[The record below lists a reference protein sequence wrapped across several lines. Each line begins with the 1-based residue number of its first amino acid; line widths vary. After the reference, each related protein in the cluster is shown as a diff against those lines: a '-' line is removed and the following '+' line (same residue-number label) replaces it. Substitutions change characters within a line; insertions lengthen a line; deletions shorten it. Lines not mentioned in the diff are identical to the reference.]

1 MSSVRKIFNNASK
14 SYNDAAFL
22 QKEIANR
29 LLEKLNPL
37 KLNPES
43 ILDLGS
49 GTGIFSDLVSNKY
62 SPAKIISLDFAINSI
77 TSNNADFKVCANA
90 NQLPFK
96 TSSIDF
102 VCSNLMLQWIQ
113 DPSLVFN
120 EINRVLKPNSL
131 FFFSS
136 FGPDTLNE
144 LKSSWAVVDR
154 DNHVNNFIDMHDLG
168 DQLTGCGFQSPV
180 MEMEKITL
188 TYSEVEDLMF
198 DLKSLGA
205 NKVFNQSKGLV
216 GKNKFTSMKNMYESY
231 RTDGKIPATY
241 EVIYGHA
248 WTASD
253 IFSPINLENR

>member
-1 MSSVRKIFNNASK
+1 MSSVRSTFNRASK
-14 SYNDAAFL
+14 SYNDVAFL

-29 LLEKLNPL
+29 LLKKLNPL
-37 KLNPES
+37 KLIPES

-49 GTGIFSDLVSNKY
+49 GTGIFTNLVSSKY
-62 SPAKIISLDFAINSI
+62 SNAKTISLDFALNSI
-77 TSNNADFKVCANA
+77 TLSNADFKVCANA
-90 NQLPFK
+90 NHLPFK

-113 DPSLVFN
+113 DPSLVFK
-120 EINRVLKPNSL
+120 EVNRVLKPDSL

-144 LKSSWAVVDR
+144 LKSSWAVVDSG
-154 DNHVNNFIDMHDLG
+154 NHVNNFVDMHDLG
-168 DQLTGCGFQSPV
+168 DQLTGCGFQSPI

-188 TYSEVEDLMF
+188 TYSEVEDLML

-205 NKVFNQSKGLV
+205 NKVFSQSKGLV
-216 GKNKFTSMKNMYESY
+216 GKNKFINMKNMYESY

-253 IFSPINLENR
+253 NFSPINLENR

>member
-1 MSSVRKIFNNASK
+1 MSSVRSTFNKASK
-14 SYNDAAFL
+14 SYNDVAFL

-29 LLEKLNPL
+29 LLKKLNPL
-37 KLNPES
+37 KLIPES

-49 GTGIFSDLVSNKY
+49 GTGIFTNLISSKY
-62 SPAKIISLDFAINSI
+62 SNAKIISLDFALNSI
-77 TSNNADFKVCANA
+77 TLSNADFKVCANA
-90 NQLPFK
+90 NHLPFK

-102 VCSNLMLQWIQ
+102 VCSNLMLQWIH
-113 DPSLVFN
+113 DPSLVFK
-120 EINRVLKPNSL
+120 EVNRVLKPDSL

-144 LKSSWAVVDR
+144 LKSSWAVVDSG
-154 DNHVNNFIDMHDLG
+154 NHVNNFIDMHDLG
-168 DQLTGCGFQSPV
+168 DQLTGCGFQSPI

-188 TYSEVEDLMF
+188 TYSEVEDLML

-205 NKVFNQSKGLV
+205 NKVFSQSKGLV

-253 IFSPINLENR
+253 NFSPISLENR

>member
-1 MSSVRKIFNNASK
+1 MSSVRSTFNKASK
-14 SYNDAAFL
+14 SYNDVAFL

-29 LLEKLNPL
+29 LLQKLNPL
-37 KLNPES
+37 KLIPES

-49 GTGIFSDLVSNKY
+49 GTGIFTNLVSSKY
-62 SPAKIISLDFAINSI
+62 SNAKTISLDFALNSI
-77 TSNNADFKVCANA
+77 TLSNADFKVCANA

-96 TSSIDF
+96 SSSIDF

-113 DPSLVFN
+113 DPSLVFK
-120 EINRVLKPNSL
+120 EVNRVLKPDSL

-144 LKSSWAVVDR
+144 LKSSWAVVDSG
-154 DNHVNNFIDMHDLG
+154 NHVNNFIDMHDLG
-168 DQLTGCGFQSPV
+168 DQLTGCGFQSPI

-188 TYSEVEDLMF
+188 TYSEVEDLML

-205 NKVFNQSKGLV
+205 NKVFSQSKGLV

-248 WTASD
+248 WTASNN
-253 IFSPINLENR
+253 FSPISLENR

>member
-1 MSSVRKIFNNASK
+1 MSSVRSTFNKASK
-14 SYNDAAFL
+14 SYNDVAFL

-29 LLEKLNPL
+29 LLQKLNPL
-37 KLNPES
+37 KLIPES

-49 GTGIFSDLVSNKY
+49 GTGIFTNLVSSKY
-62 SPAKIISLDFAINSI
+62 SNAKTISLDFALNSI
-77 TSNNADFKVCANA
+77 TLSNADFKVCANA
-90 NQLPFK
+90 NHLPFK

-113 DPSLVFN
+113 DPSLVFK
-120 EINRVLKPNSL
+120 EVNRVLKPDSL

-144 LKSSWAVVDR
+144 LKSSWAVVDSG
-154 DNHVNNFIDMHDLG
+154 NHVNNFIDMHDLG
-168 DQLTGCGFQSPV
+168 DQLTGCGFQSPI

-188 TYSEVEDLMF
+188 TYSEVEDLML

-205 NKVFNQSKGLV
+205 NKVFSQSKGLV
-216 GKNKFTSMKNMYESY
+216 GKNKFINMKNMYESY

-253 IFSPINLENR
+253 NFSPISLENR

>member
-1 MSSVRKIFNNASK
+1 MSSVRSTFNKASK
-14 SYNDAAFL
+14 SYNDVAFL

-29 LLEKLNPL
+29 LLQKLNPL
-37 KLNPES
+37 KLIPES

-49 GTGIFSDLVSNKY
+49 GTGIFTNLVSSKY
-62 SPAKIISLDFAINSI
+62 SNAKTISLDFALNSI
-77 TSNNADFKVCANA
+77 TLSNADFKVCANA
-90 NQLPFK
+90 NHLPFK

-113 DPSLVFN
+113 DPSLVFK
-120 EINRVLKPNSL
+120 EVNRVLKPDSL

-144 LKSSWAVVDR
+144 LKSSWAVVDSG
-154 DNHVNNFIDMHDLG
+154 NHVNNFIDMHDLG
-168 DQLTGCGFQSPV
+168 DQLTGCGFQSPI

-188 TYSEVEDLMF
+188 TYSEVEDLML

-205 NKVFNQSKGLV
+205 NKVFSQSKGLV

-248 WTASD
+248 WTASNN
-253 IFSPINLENR
+253 FSPISLENR

>member
-1 MSSVRKIFNNASK
+1 MSSVRSTFNKASK
-14 SYNDAAFL
+14 SYNDVAFL

-29 LLEKLNPL
+29 LLQKLNPL
-37 KLNPES
+37 KLIPES

-49 GTGIFSDLVSNKY
+49 GTGIFTNLVSSKY
-62 SPAKIISLDFAINSI
+62 SNAKTISLDFALNSI
-77 TSNNADFKVCANA
+77 TLSNADFKVCANA
-90 NQLPFK
+90 NHLPFK
-96 TSSIDF
+96 TSTIDF

-113 DPSLVFN
+113 DPSLVFK
-120 EINRVLKPNSL
+120 EVNRVLKPDSL

-144 LKSSWAVVDR
+144 LKSSWAVVDSG
-154 DNHVNNFIDMHDLG
+154 NHVNNFIDMHDLG
-168 DQLTGCGFQSPV
+168 DQLTGCGFQSPI

-188 TYSEVEDLMF
+188 TYSEVEDLML

-205 NKVFNQSKGLV
+205 NKVFSQSKGLV

-253 IFSPINLENR
+253 NFSPISLENR

>member
-1 MSSVRKIFNNASK
+1 MSSVRSTFNKASK
-14 SYNDAAFL
+14 SYNDVAFL

-29 LLEKLNPL
+29 LLKKLNPL
-37 KLNPES
+37 KLIPES

-49 GTGIFSDLVSNKY
+49 GTGIFTNLVSSKY
-62 SPAKIISLDFAINSI
+62 SNAKTISLDFALNSI
-77 TSNNADFKVCANA
+77 TLSNADFKVCANA
-90 NQLPFK
+90 NHLPFK

-102 VCSNLMLQWIQ
+102 VCSNLMLQWVQ
-113 DPSLVFN
+113 DPSLVFK
-120 EINRVLKPNSL
+120 EVNRVLKPDSL

-144 LKSSWAVVDR
+144 LKSSWAVVDSG
-154 DNHVNNFIDMHDLG
+154 NHVNNFIDMHDLG
-168 DQLTGCGFQSPV
+168 DQLTGCGFQSPI

-188 TYSEVEDLMF
+188 TYSEVEDLML

-205 NKVFNQSKGLV
+205 NKVFSQSKGLV

-253 IFSPINLENR
+253 NFSPISLENR

>member
-1 MSSVRKIFNNASK
+1 MSSVRSTFNKASK
-14 SYNDAAFL
+14 SYNDVAFL

-29 LLEKLNPL
+29 LLKKLNPL
-37 KLNPES
+37 KLIPES

-49 GTGIFSDLVSNKY
+49 GTGIFTNLVSSKY
-62 SPAKIISLDFAINSI
+62 SNAKTISLDFALNSI
-77 TSNNADFKVCANA
+77 TLSNADFKVCANA
-90 NQLPFK
+90 NHLPFK

-113 DPSLVFN
+113 DPSLVFK
-120 EINRVLKPNSL
+120 EVNRVLKPDSL

-144 LKSSWAVVDR
+144 LKSSWAVVDSG
-154 DNHVNNFIDMHDLG
+154 NHVNNFVDMHDLG
-168 DQLTGCGFQSPV
+168 DQLTGCGFQSPI

-188 TYSEVEDLMF
+188 TYSEVEDLML

-205 NKVFNQSKGLV
+205 NKVFSQSKGLV
-216 GKNKFTSMKNMYESY
+216 GKNKFINMKNMYESY

-253 IFSPINLENR
+253 NFSPISLENR